1 MKPFRYFK
9 ANGGK
14 VARTVDSR
22 RAPASAGLAI
32 GIGAIVCLASVMAMA
47 RQASAPSTPAPSA
60 RPAGVAEAKK
70 AASAMG
76 WFAAADVYVDGGE
89 KAVGSYQ
96 VELVMPEGAKL
107 VGIEGGSAKGFA
119 DAPYYDKA
127 ALQNNRVILG
137 AIAMSTVPGAGG
149 EKPGVRAVEL
159 NPQAGRQRVA
169 RVHVFF
175 EPQVKNPWGQMRAK
189 MMAAGDAGADRM
201 QPLPGVTVVPFD
213 PAAKPATP

>member
-1 MKPFRYFK
+1 MKLFRYFK
-9 ANGGK
+9 ANSGK
-14 VARTVDSR
+14 VATTAYSR
-22 RAPASAGLAI
+22 RAPASVALAI
-32 GIGAIVCLASVMAMA
+32 GIGAIVGLASVMAMA
-47 RQASAPSTPAPSA
+47 TQSASPSTVAPAA
-60 RPAGVAEAKK
+60 RPAAGAKK

-137 AIAMSTVPGAGG
+137 AIAMSTARAGENPGA
-149 EKPGVRAVEL
+149 RTVEL
-159 NPQAGRQRVA
+159 KPDAGRQRVA

-175 EPQVKNPWGQMRAK
+175 EPEVKNPWGQMRAK
-189 MMAAGDAGADRM
+189 MMAAGDAAADRM
-201 QPLPGVTVVPFD
+201 EPPPGVTVVPFD
-213 PAAKPATP
+213 PAAKPGTP

>member
-1 MKPFRYFK
+1 MKLFRYFK
-9 ANGGK
+9 ANSGK
-14 VARTVDSR
+14 VAATAVSR
-22 RAPASAGLAI
+22 RAPASAALAI
-32 GIGAIVCLASVMAMA
+32 GIGAIVGLASVMAMA
-47 RQASAPSTPAPSA
+47 TQSTSPSAVAPAA
-60 RPAGVAEAKK
+60 RPAAEAKK

-137 AIAMSTVPGAGG
+137 AIAMNVVAG
-149 EKPGVRAVEL
+149 EKPAARTVEL
-159 NPQAGRQRVA
+159 KPDAGRQRVA

-175 EPQVKNPWGQMRAK
+175 EPEVKNPWGQMRAK
-189 MMAAGDAGADRM
+189 MMAAGDATAERM
-201 QPLPGVTVVPFD
+201 EPLPGVTVMPFD

>member
-1 MKPFRYFK
+1 MKLFGYFK
-9 ANGGK
+9 ADRSDK
-14 VARTVDSR
+14 TPTRTKR
-22 RAPASAGLAI
+22 RAPASAALAI
-32 GIGAIVCLASVMAMA
+32 GIGALVCAASVMATA
-47 RQASAPSTPAPSA
+47 RQSSAPNAPAA
-60 RPAGVAEAKK
+60 RPAGAAESKK

-76 WFAAADVYVDGGE
+76 WFAAADVYVDGGG

-96 VELVMPEGAKL
+96 VELVMPQGAKL

-137 AIAMSTVPGAGG
+137 AIATSTGAG
-149 EKPGVRAVEL
+149 EKPGARRVETR
-159 NPQAGRQRVA
+159 PEAGRQRVA

-175 EPQVKNPWGQMRAK
+175 EPQVKNPWGQMRAM

-201 QPLPGVTVVPFD
+201 QPLPGVTVEPFD
-213 PAAKPATP
+213 PTAKPATP

>member
-1 MKPFRYFK
+1 MKLFRYFK
-9 ANGGK
+9 ANSGK
-14 VARTVDSR
+14 VAVTAVSR
-22 RAPASAGLAI
+22 RAPASAALAI
-32 GIGAIVCLASVMAMA
+32 GIGAIVGLASVMAMA
-47 RQASAPSTPAPSA
+47 TQSTSPSAVAPAA
-60 RPAGVAEAKK
+60 RPAAEAKK

-96 VELVMPEGAKL
+96 VELLMPEGAKL

-137 AIAMSTVPGAGG
+137 AIAMNVVAG
-149 EKPGVRAVEL
+149 EKPAARTVEL
-159 NPQAGRQRVA
+159 KPEAGRQRVA

-175 EPQVKNPWGQMRAK
+175 EPEVKNPWGQMRAK
-189 MMAAGDAGADRM
+189 MMAAGDATAERM
-201 QPLPGVTVVPFD
+201 EPLPGVTVVPFD

>member
-1 MKPFRYFK
+1 MKLFRYFK
-9 ANGGK
+9 ADSGK
-14 VARTVDSR
+14 VAATAGSR
-22 RAPASAGLAI
+22 RAPTSAALAI
-32 GIGAIVCLASVMAMA
+32 GIGAIVGLASVMAMA
-47 RQASAPSTPAPSA
+47 RQSASPSTIAPAA
-60 RPAGVAEAKK
+60 RPAAEAKK

-137 AIAMSTVPGAGG
+137 AIAMALQTKENPG
-149 EKPGVRAVEL
+149 ERAVEL
-159 NPQAGRQRVA
+159 KPDAGRQRVA

-175 EPQVKNPWGQMRAK
+175 EPEVKNPWGQMRAK
-189 MMAAGDAGADRM
+189 MMAAGDATAERM
-201 QPLPGVTVVPFD
+201 EPLPGVTVVPFD